1 MKQSK
6 LEDINTCVIIPTYN
20 NEKTLARVIDGVLA
34 FSNGKD
40 VIVVNDGSIDG
51 TNQILEAYKDKVV
64 VLGYAKNVGKGN
76 ALKLGFKKA
85 IELGFE
91 NAITIDSDGQHFPDD
106 IPVFIKEAKNSPGV
120 LLMGSRDMTHETIP
134 GKSSFGNKF
143 SNFWFK
149 LETGIELPD
158 TQTGYRLYPLAP
170 LKNMRL
176 FTSKFETEI
185 EVIVKMAWR
194 EVKIIPVNVKVIYDY
209 DERVTHFRPFKD
221 FTRISILNTYFVIL
235 TFAYYLPKR
244 LIKASFKKEFWTKLK
259 RDIIKPEESNLRK
272 SFSISFGFFM
282 GIIPLWGFQLL
293 IGIPL
298 AFFFRLNQ
306 ALFIG
311 AANISIPP
319 MIPFIVWLSY
329 YIGGFYYTNSTP
341 LPALSEITLADIHVN
356 FMQYCIGAVVLA
368 ISSAIVSFVLSFSL
382 LSLFRRA
389 N

>member
-1 MKQSK
+1 MNS
-6 LEDINTCVIIPTYN
+6 LSSINACVIIPTYN
-20 NEKTLARVIDGVLA
+20 NEKTLARVIDGVLE
-34 FSNGKD
+34 FGNNKN
-40 VIVVNDGSIDG
+40 VIVVNDGSVDS
-51 TNQILEAYKDKVV
+51 TESILETYKNKVI
-64 VLGYAKNVGKGN
+64 VLGYKANVGKGN

-91 NAITIDSDGQHFPDD
+91 SAITIDSDGQHFPDD
-106 IPVFIKEAKNSPGV
+106 IPVFLKASKENPGC

-170 LKNMRL
+170 LKKLKL
-176 FTSKFETEI
+176 FTSKFEMEI
-185 EVIVKMAWR
+185 EVIVKLAWKD
-194 EVKIIPVNVKVIYDY
+194 VKILPVNVKVIYDY
-209 DERVTHFRPFKD
+209 DERVSHFRPLND

-244 LIKASFKKEFWTKLK
+244 LIKASFKKAFWVQLK
-259 RDIIKPEESNLRK
+259 KDIVKPEESNLRK
-272 SFSISFGFFM
+272 ASSIAFGFFM

-311 AANISIPP
+311 SANISIPP

-329 YIGGFYYTNSTP
+329 YIGGFYYTNTPP
-341 LPALSEITLADIHVN
+341 LPELSEITLADIHVN
-356 FMQYCIGAVVLA
+356 FMQYSVGAVVLA
-368 ISSAIVSFVLSFSL
+368 IGSAVVSFVLSFSL
-382 LSLFRRA
+382 LSLFRKS
-389 N
+389 

>member
-1 MKQSK
+1 MRVYNS
-6 LEDINTCVIIPTYN
+6 LSDINTCVIIPTYN
-20 NEKTLARVIDGVLA
+20 NEKTLARVIDGVLE
-34 FSNGKD
+34 FSNKKD
-40 VIVVNDGSIDG
+40 VIVVNDGSIDS
-51 TNQILEAYKDKVV
+51 TEQILEAYKNKVI
-64 VLGYAKNVGKGN
+64 VLGYKENVGKGN
-76 ALKLGFKKA
+76 ALKLGFGKA
-85 IELGFE
+85 IELGFD

-106 IPVFIKEAKNSPGV
+106 IPVFLKTAKENPTT

-170 LKNMRL
+170 LKKIKL
-176 FTSKFETEI
+176 YTSKFEMEI
-185 EVIVKMAWR
+185 EVIVKMAWKG
-194 EVKIIPVNVKVIYDY
+194 VKIIPVNVKVIYDY
-209 DERVTHFRPFKD
+209 DERVSHFRPFND
-221 FTRISILNTYFVIL
+221 FTRISVLNTYFVIL

-244 LIKASFKKEFWTKLK
+244 LIKASFKKEFWIKLK
-259 RDIIKPEESNLRK
+259 QDIVRPEESNLRK
-272 SFSISFGFFM
+272 SSSISFGFFM

-293 IGIPL
+293 IGIPM

-329 YIGGFYYTNSTP
+329 YIGGFYYANATP
-341 LPALSEITLADIHVN
+341 LPELSEITLADIHVN
-356 FMQYCIGAVVLA
+356 FMQYSVGAVILA
-368 ISSAIVSFVLSFSL
+368 IASAIVSFVLSFSL
-382 LSLFRRA
+382 LSLFRES
-389 N
+389 